1 MRLTRAWPDAGVQ
14 VLTQGFAKAVHV
26 TRAWVVTGGVD
37 AGVMSMLGSGLR
49 KSGLAAASNA
59 PSARRQDRAPC
70 ARLPALEAQLA
81 ATDPTGPVQQLAA
94 WWLAVASRALLS
106 PPWRRDGDEEAALLV
121 PHRLQASGRR
131 A

>member
-49 KSGLAAASNA
+49 KSGLAAASKP

-70 ARLPALEAQLA
+70 ARLL
-81 ATDPTGPVQQLAA
+81 
-94 WWLAVASRALLS
+94 
-106 PPWRRDGDEEAALLV
+106 
-121 PHRLQASGRR
+121 
-131 A
+131 